1 MFPNH
6 FAPERSGSENVILSV
21 WGMQSPIKTEG
32 TRKMNQRYL
41 GAFFMALAASIWGA
55 MYVVSKIVLEVIPPL
70 ALVWLRY
77 VVALVALVTMAFLT
91 RQSWRIRWRHIPLV
105 LAIGVIGY
113 AVSIW
118 AQFLGTKLSSAQMGA
133 IITSATPAFMVV
145 FARILLGEKITVRK
159 AVSVG
164 LATVGVL
171 LIVGIGHVSRSNE
184 LGGIVLGL
192 AALTWALMSVLVKR
206 VPSDY
211 SQLVITMYGVL
222 VAVVVMT
229 PVSLLQLHG
238 VAMTEF
244 VRPTIWGGVLYL
256 GVVSTAGA
264 FFLWNKGLQM
274 IDATSGG
281 LYFFFQPLVGTLLGW
296 LVLGEQVGIPF
307 WVGAALILGG
317 VLLVVRD

>member
-1 MFPNH
+1 
-6 FAPERSGSENVILSV
+6 
-21 WGMQSPIKTEG
+21 
-32 TRKMNQRYL
+32 MNQRYL
-41 GAFFMALAASIWGA
+41 GAFFMALAASIWGG

-70 ALVWLRY
+70 ELVWLRY
-77 VVALVALVTMAFLT
+77 VVALIALGIMALLT
-91 RQSWRIRWRHIPLV
+91 RQSWRVCWRHVPLV

-118 AQFLGTKLSSAQMGA
+118 TQFLGTKLSSAQMGA
-133 IITSATPAFMVV
+133 VITSATPAFMVV
-145 FARILLGEKITVRK
+145 FARILLGERITVRK

-164 LATVGVL
+164 LATLGVL
-171 LIVGIGHVSRSNE
+171 FIVGIGQVSQSDE
-184 LGGIVLGL
+184 LGGMVLGV

-211 SQLVITMYGVL
+211 SQLVITMYGIL
-222 VAVVVMT
+222 VAAVVMT
-229 PVSLLQLHG
+229 PVALVQSNGLM
-238 VAMTEF
+238 MTELA
-244 VRPTIWGGVLYL
+244 RPTVWGGVLYL

-296 LVLGEQVGIPF
+296 IVLGEQVGLPF
-307 WVGAALILGG
+307 WVGFAFILGG
-317 VLLVVRD
+317 VLLIVRD